1 MWVEPFCSCVR
12 CPSTTSTISSLTDR
26 QSSFHNLTSQP
37 SLSLFLLL
45 QYLSTSQPSLSL
57 SLLQHLSTFNR
68 SDKKQVSVVAY
79 FWKHIHGAQKR
90 KHLPL
95 SALCQ
100 ACPKLSWSTK
110 ERKQYSFTHTLCQV
124 SFHMCRVCVWD
135 VWLYDPL
142 SQACP
147 KLSLPA
153 YCVLFTVSFH
163 LNWPLQILNSLQA
176 SQSHPSYL
184 AFASLFF
191 CWWFKCVGFPVPKH
205 CPGEECSWT

>member
-37 SLSLFLLL
+37 SLSLTAPTPFHLQQVRQKTSFRCCLFLETYSRSAKT
-45 QYLSTSQPSLSL
+45 QTPTSLCLMPSLSEIVLIHQRKKTIFFHTHAVSGFL
-57 SLLQHLSTFNR
+57 S
-68 SDKKQVSVVAY
+68 VS
-79 FWKHIHGAQKR
+79 
-90 KHLPL
+90 
-95 SALCQ
+95 
-100 ACPKLSWSTK
+100 
-110 ERKQYSFTHTLCQV
+110 HTL
-124 SFHMCRVCVWD
+124 FHMCRVCVWD

-184 AFASLFF
+184 TFASLFF
-191 CWWFKCVGFPVPKH
+191 CWWFKCVGFPVPRH

>member
-26 QSSFHNLTSQP
+26 QSSFHNLNP
-37 SLSLFLLL
+37 
-45 QYLSTSQPSLSL
+45 PSL

-100 ACPKLSWSTK
+100 ACPKLSSSTK

-124 SFHMCRVCVWD
+124 SFHMHYFTCAGCVCEMCDCMTPWARRVRNCP
-135 VWLYDPL
+135 YPL
-142 SQACP
+142 TVFCSQCP
-147 KLSLPA
+147 SISTDHYK
-153 YCVLFTVSFH
+153 Y
-163 LNWPLQILNSLQA
+163 
-176 SQSHPSYL
+176 
-184 AFASLFF
+184 
-191 CWWFKCVGFPVPKH
+191 
-205 CPGEECSWT
+205 

>member
-26 QSSFHNLTSQP
+26 QSSFHNPNPPSLTAPTPFHIHQVRQKTSFRCCLFLETYSRSAKTQTPTSLCLMP
-37 SLSLFLLL
+37 SLSEIVLIHQRKKTIFFHTHAVSGFL
-45 QYLSTSQPSLSL
+45 S
-57 SLLQHLSTFNR
+57 
-68 SDKKQVSVVAY
+68 VS
-79 FWKHIHGAQKR
+79 H
-90 KHLPL
+90 
-95 SALCQ
+95 AL
-100 ACPKLSWSTK
+100 
-110 ERKQYSFTHTLCQV
+110 
-124 SFHMCRVCVWD
+124 FHMCRVCVWD

-191 CWWFKCVGFPVPKH
+191 CWWFKCVGFPVPRH